1 MLPSTGQILIAG
13 SEVDNNLNY
22 GTGLVR
28 LNGNGTAD
36 NSFGSFGTAI
46 YAFPLSGGNNAMA
59 NAITVDSGFHI
70 SLAGYATV
78 GTGTSAHSAFAA
90 VRFTS

>member
-1 MLPSTGQILIAG
+1 M
-13 SEVDNNLNY
+13 
-22 GTGLVR
+22 R